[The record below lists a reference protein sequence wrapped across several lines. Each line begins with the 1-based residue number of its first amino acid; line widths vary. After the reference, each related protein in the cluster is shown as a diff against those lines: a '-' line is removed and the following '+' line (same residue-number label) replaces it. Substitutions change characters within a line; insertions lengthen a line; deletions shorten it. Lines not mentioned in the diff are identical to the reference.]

1 MLAEFRLPLARSR
14 SQRFDSSKKCLGIDY
29 GPFVT
34 NIGHWIM
41 GSNYIHDEFRLPL
54 ARSRLQWF
62 DFCKFFF
69 LSLDLSL
76 STPWYA
82 GVWFLVINDKFRL
95 LLVSQDRKG
104 LAPQRM
110 FMHLLI
116 NLL

>member
-1 MLAEFRLPLARSR
+1 MM
-14 SQRFDSSKKCLGIDY
+14 SSDY
-29 GPFVT
+29 
-34 NIGHWIM
+34 HWQ
-41 GSNYIHDEFRLPL
+41 GQDYNGLTSV
-54 ARSRLQWF
+54 S
-62 DFCKFFF
+62 FFF